1 MDKPSTVIMNIP
13 FSPPFIDEDVKKEV
27 LESLDSGWITTGPKV
42 KALEK
47 EVADLTGVKNVLC
60 VNSATSAMML
70 VLHWYGIGK
79 GDEVIIPAY
88 TYCATALAVM
98 HLGAK
103 PVIVDVGKD
112 FNIST
117 DEIKKHITP
126 RTKAIV
132 PVDIAGYPCD
142 YDEIYNIVND
152 EEVKK
157 IFICTN
163 EVQRMLGR
171 ILIMSDAAHSIGA
184 VYKDKPSGSLCDISV
199 FSFHAVKN
207 VTTAEGG
214 AICLNLPGK
223 FDNDELY
230 AWLRLLSLNGQ
241 TKDAFTKS
249 LGGNWKY
256 DIVYPGFKINLSD
269 ICAAVGLAQIRK
281 YTSDLLLRRKEI
293 FERYN
298 EEFKDEDWVEIP
310 PSRNEI
316 KETSYHIYPLRIKG
330 ISEEQR
336 DLIIE
341 EINKREVAVNVHFVP
356 LPMLKIFKERNYD
369 INDYPVSYDNY
380 SREITLPVYPQLSEE
395 DISTIVDSVKGSYDA
410 VMKK

>member
-1 MDKPSTVIMNIP
+1 MIP
-13 FSPPFIDEDVKKEV
+13 FSPPYIDEDVIKEV
-27 LESLDSGWITTGPKV
+27 LDSLNSGWITTGPKV

-47 EVADLTGVKNVLC
+47 EVGKLTGVENVLC

-70 VLHWYGIGK
+70 VLHWFGIGK
-79 GDEVIIPAY
+79 GDEVIIPSY

-103 PVIVDVGKD
+103 PVLADVGTD
-112 FNIST
+112 FNININ
-117 DEIKKHITP
+117 EIKKLITP

-132 PVDIAGYPCD
+132 PVDLAGYPCD

-152 EEVKK
+152 EEIKK
-157 IFICTN
+157 VFISTN

-184 VYKDKPSGSLCDISV
+184 IYKNKPSGSLCDVSV

-223 FDNDELY
+223 FNNEDLHN
-230 AWLRLLSLNGQ
+230 WLRLLSLNGQ
-241 TKDAFTKS
+241 TKDAFTKA
-249 LGGNWKY
+249 LIGNWRY

-269 ICAAVGLAQIRK
+269 LCAAVGLSQIRK
-281 YTSDLLLRRKEI
+281 YTTDLLLRRKEI
-293 FERYN
+293 FKKYN
-298 EEFKDEDWVEIP
+298 EGLMGKEWAELPPAKTDE
-310 PSRNEI
+310 
-316 KETSYHIYPLRIKG
+316 KETSYHIYPLRIRNVT
-330 ISEEQR
+330 EEQR
-336 DLIIE
+336 DMIIE

-356 LPMLKIFKERNYD
+356 LAMLKIFKERNYE
-369 INDYPVSYDNY
+369 IENYPVSYDNY
-380 SREITLPVYPQLSEE
+380 SREITLPVYPQLSENE
-395 DISTIVDSVKGSYDA
+395 IDTILKAVIDSYEE

>member
-1 MDKPSTVIMNIP
+1 MIP

-207 VTTAEGG
+207 VTTVEGG

-410 VMKK
+410 VMNK

>member
-1 MDKPSTVIMNIP
+1 MIP

-98 HLGAK
+98 HIGAK

-316 KETSYHIYPLRIKG
+316 KETSYHI
-330 ISEEQR
+330 
-336 DLIIE
+336 
-341 EINKREVAVNVHFVP
+341 
-356 LPMLKIFKERNYD
+356 
-369 INDYPVSYDNY
+369 NDYPVSYDNY

>member
-1 MDKPSTVIMNIP
+1 MIP
-13 FSPPFIDEDVKKEV
+13 FSPPYVDEDVIKEV
-27 LESLDSGWITTGPKV
+27 LDSLNSGWITTGPKV

-47 EVADLTGVKNVLC
+47 EVGKLTGVENVLC

-70 VLHWYGIGK
+70 VLHWFGIGK
-79 GDEVIIPAY
+79 GDEVIIPSY

-103 PVIVDVGKD
+103 PVLADVGTD
-112 FNIST
+112 FNININ
-117 DEIKKHITP
+117 EIKKLITP

-142 YDEIYNIVND
+142 YDEIYDIVND
-152 EEVKK
+152 EEIKK
-157 IFICTN
+157 VFISTN

-184 VYKDKPSGSLCDISV
+184 IYKNKPSGSLCDVSV

-223 FDNDELY
+223 FNNEDLHN
-230 AWLRLLSLNGQ
+230 WLRLLSLNGQ
-241 TKDAFTKS
+241 TKDAFTKA
-249 LGGNWKY
+249 LIGNWRY

-269 ICAAVGLAQIRK
+269 LCAAVGLSQIRK
-281 YTSDLLLRRKEI
+281 YTTDLLLRRKEI
-293 FERYN
+293 FKKYN
-298 EEFKDEDWVEIP
+298 EGLMGKEWAELPPAKTDE
-310 PSRNEI
+310 
-316 KETSYHIYPLRIKG
+316 KETSYHIYPLRIRNVT
-330 ISEEQR
+330 EEQR
-336 DLIIE
+336 DMIIE

-356 LPMLKIFKERNYD
+356 LAMLKIFKERNYE
-369 INDYPVSYDNY
+369 IENYPVSYDNY
-380 SREITLPVYPQLSEE
+380 SREITLPVYPQLSENE
-395 DISTIVDSVKGSYDA
+395 IDTILKAVIDSYEE

>member
-1 MDKPSTVIMNIP
+1 MIP

-171 ILIMSDAAHSIGA
+171 ILVMSDAAHSIGA
-184 VYKDKPSGSLCDISV
+184 VYKNKPSGSLCDISV

-293 FERYN
+293 FEKYN
-298 EEFKDEDWVEIP
+298 EGFKDKEWVEIP
-310 PSRNEI
+310 PSKNDI

-330 ISEEQR
+330 INEEQR
-336 DLIIE
+336 DMIIE

-356 LPMLKIFKERNYD
+356 LPMLKIFKERNYEI
-369 INDYPVSYDNY
+369 INYPVSYDNY

>member
-1 MDKPSTVIMNIP
+1 MIP

-117 DEIKKHITP
+117 DEIKKHISP

-256 DIVYPGFKINLSD
+256 DIVYPGFKINLND

-395 DISTIVDSVKGSYDA
+395 DISTIVDSIKGSYDA

>member
-1 MDKPSTVIMNIP
+1 MIP
-13 FSPPFIDEDVKKEV
+13 FSPPYIDEDVIKEV
-27 LESLDSGWITTGPKV
+27 LDSLNSGWITTGPKV

-47 EVADLTGVKNVLC
+47 EVGKLTGVENVLC

-70 VLHWYGIGK
+70 VLHWFGIGK
-79 GDEVIIPAY
+79 GDEVIIPSY

-103 PVIVDVGKD
+103 PVLADVGTD
-112 FNIST
+112 FNININ
-117 DEIKKHITP
+117 EIKKLITP

-142 YDEIYNIVND
+142 YDEIYDIVND
-152 EEVKK
+152 EEIKK
-157 IFICTN
+157 VFISTN

-184 VYKDKPSGSLCDISV
+184 IYKNKPSGSLCDVSV

-223 FDNDELY
+223 FNNEDLHN
-230 AWLRLLSLNGQ
+230 WLRLLSLNGQ
-241 TKDAFTKS
+241 TKDAFTKA
-249 LGGNWKY
+249 LIGNWRY

-269 ICAAVGLAQIRK
+269 LCAAVGLSQIRK
-281 YTSDLLLRRKEI
+281 YTTDLLLRRKEI
-293 FERYN
+293 FKKYN
-298 EEFKDEDWVEIP
+298 EGLMGKEWAELPPAKTDE
-310 PSRNEI
+310 
-316 KETSYHIYPLRIKG
+316 KETSYHIYPLRIRNVT
-330 ISEEQR
+330 EEQR
-336 DLIIE
+336 DMIIE

-356 LPMLKIFKERNYD
+356 LAMLKIFKERNYE
-369 INDYPVSYDNY
+369 IENYPVSYDNY
-380 SREITLPVYPQLSEE
+380 SREITLPVYPQLSENE
-395 DISTIVDSVKGSYDA
+395 IDTILKAVIDSYEE